1 MVPTRRNH
9 EQPSDKPTLHDLQS
23 IIYVDADI
31 WWDLGKK
38 LGLDEGTLSRVRNQ
52 HYKDRHK
59 YMMRT
64 LHIWLKST
72 TLNPT
77 YEHLI
82 DALEATGMGDRAKS
96 VCKQKGKST
105 VQNDLTDWKSEYTN
119 S

>member
-23 IIYVDADI
+23 IICEDAER
-31 WWDLGKK
+31 WCDLGRG
-38 LGLDEGTLSRVRNQ
+38 LGLDEGTLSRIRNQ
-52 HYKDRHK
+52 GYKDPHK

-64 LHIWLKST
+64 LHIWLKNT

-82 DALEATGMGDRAKS
+82 DALQATGMGDRAKS
-96 VCKQKGKST
+96 VCEQKSKST
-105 VQNDLTDWKSEYTN
+105 VQNDL
-119 S
+119 